1 MGLMKKQII
10 ACWKYL
16 EARLIKLILFPE
28 IMKYMNQYLQL
39 TNFQNDIKKN
49 IVGAVG

>member
-1 MGLMKKQII
+1 MMLMKKQII

-16 EARLIKLILFPE
+16 EARLIKLILYPE
-28 IMKYMNQYLQL
+28 KMKYMNQYLHL
-39 TNFQNDIKKN
+39 YNFHNGLKKN

>member
-16 EARLIKLILFPE
+16 EPLLIKLVLFPK
-28 IMKYMNQYLQL
+28 ITKYMNQYLQL
-39 TNFQNDIKKN
+39 INFHNELKKN
-49 IVGAVG
+49 FVGAGG